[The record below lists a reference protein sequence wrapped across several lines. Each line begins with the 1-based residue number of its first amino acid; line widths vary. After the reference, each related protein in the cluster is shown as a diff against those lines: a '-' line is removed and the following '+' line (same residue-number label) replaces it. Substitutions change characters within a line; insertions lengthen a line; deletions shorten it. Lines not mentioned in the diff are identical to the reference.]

1 MRNFKK
7 LDIWKRSHQLTLTIY
22 EHTKS
27 FPRNEQFGLTSQIRR
42 ASSSVPIN
50 IAEGCGRLSQKEL
63 ARFLVIAAGSLSE
76 VEYILL
82 LSSELNYLPIPVFK
96 KLEQE
101 VSEIK
106 KMLYAYHRRLGV

>member
-76 VEYILL
+76 VEYIFCLL
-82 LSSELNYLPIPVFK
+82 YTSPSPRDATLSRMPS
-96 KLEQE
+96 
-101 VSEIK
+101 S
-106 KMLYAYHRRLGV
+106 A